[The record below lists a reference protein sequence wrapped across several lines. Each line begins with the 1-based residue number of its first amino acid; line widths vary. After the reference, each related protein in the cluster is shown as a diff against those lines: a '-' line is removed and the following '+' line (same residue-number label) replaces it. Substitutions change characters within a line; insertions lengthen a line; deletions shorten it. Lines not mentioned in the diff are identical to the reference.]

1 MKQPI
6 WVFNASV
13 LALFAI
19 FLTYIALYKVK
30 LPPPQSIIITQTE
43 QPEGGKQANTVDAS
57 RILANDLF
65 GTYHAQLEAQEQT
78 DAVKPLP
85 PPPPAITVSAPPEE
99 QPKFLDPIPATL
111 TGVIMLHDDAQ
122 NRAIIK
128 ENKSNIESTYK
139 IGDEIEDAQLVKI
152 FANKVLLIRSN
163 GQQEWLYINQD
174 EAITDNMPFTKKD
187 WSHVVALIKPN
198 TFLVDR
204 QEFVN
209 EVHSLNNAIDLFALS
224 TAYKAGKSIG
234 LKVGK
239 ISQTSLANAL
249 GLQPGDII
257 TAINDEIPATTEQRL
272 AIYKKIIELADNAPI
287 TIELLR
293 AQNNVTLHYILG
305 IVEPTPQPTV
315 PEPQPQASTPQKS
328 SDSVEQHKLK
338 LLRQKEKFAPTIQE
352 LRLREKENILRRQ
365 KAAQKQKGETDKGK

>member
-6 WVFNASV
+6 WVFNVSI

-19 FLTYIALYKVK
+19 LLTYIALYKVK
-30 LPPPQSIIITQTE
+30 LPPPQSIAFTE
-43 QPEGGKQANTVDAS
+43 TVQPEASQPAHSVDVS

-65 GTYHAQLEAQEQT
+65 GTYHTQLAPQEQA
-78 DAVKPLP
+78 DFIKPLP
-85 PPPPAITVSAPPEE
+85 PPPQAIQVSAPPEE
-99 QPKFLDPIPATL
+99 QPKFLDPIPVTL

-128 ENKSNIESTYK
+128 ENKSNAESTYK

-187 WSHVVALIKPN
+187 WGHVVSPIKQN

-209 EVHSLNNAIDLFALS
+209 EAHSLGNAIDLFALS

-239 ISQTSLANAL
+239 ISQTSLASAL

-257 TAINDEIPATTEQRL
+257 TAVNGEIPATTQERL
-272 AIYKKIIELADNAPI
+272 DIYKKLIELPDNASI
-287 TIELLR
+287 SIELLR
-293 AQNNVTLHYILG
+293 AENTVTLRYVLG
-305 IVEPTPQPTV
+305 IVEPTPQPNI
-315 PEPQPQASTPQKS
+315 PEPQPQTTVPQKG

-365 KAAQKQKGETDKGK
+365 KAAQEHKGETDKGK